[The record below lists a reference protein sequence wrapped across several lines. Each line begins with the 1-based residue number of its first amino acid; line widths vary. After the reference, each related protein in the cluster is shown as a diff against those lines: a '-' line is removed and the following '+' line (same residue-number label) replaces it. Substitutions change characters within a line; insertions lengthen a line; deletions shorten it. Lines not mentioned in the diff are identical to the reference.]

1 MDPNLKDV
9 LAELKKRKENP
20 FKLEEFLF
28 KEQLKFVNDKSR
40 FKVAVTTRRA
50 GKTVS
55 CAADLVY
62 TAVNNI
68 DVICIYI
75 TLSRSNAKRIVWP
88 ELKKINRQFNLG
100 GVFNSSELSVMFPS
114 GSTIYCTGAAD
125 KSEIE
130 KFRGLAIKK
139 VYIDECQSFPSF
151 IEELVNDIIGP
162 ALLDHAGT
170 ICAIG
175 TPGPIPSGW
184 FYTISRSSNWS
195 LHTWG
200 FWDNPHI
207 SQKAGM
213 SHKEV
218 FEQELKRRGVTAD
231 HPSIQREWFGKWM
244 LDTDSL
250 VYHYDTKVNDYDEL
264 PPGKWNYILGV
275 DLGYQDADALC
286 LLAWNEDS
294 PSTYLVEEI
303 VTKHQGITELVNQ
316 IETLRMQYEINKIV
330 VDTGGLGKKISE
342 EISKRYRISVTPAEK
357 VRKIEYIE
365 LLNDAMRTGALKAK
379 SDSVFA
385 QDCMKVEWDTDK
397 STPDKRVISRR
408 FHSDICEAVLYA
420 WRESYA
426 YTHARKP
433 KTVVYG
439 SKEWQDE
446 EIARMEAQ
454 AEEHFKN
461 LENANK
467 NDDFDW

>member
-1 MDPNLKDV
+1 MKPNLEHV
-9 LAELKKRKENP
+9 LSEIKKRKEKP
-20 FKLEEFLF
+20 FKLDEFLF
-28 KEQLKFVNDKSR
+28 KEQLKFVADKNR

-62 TAVNNI
+62 TAVNNQ
-68 DVICIYI
+68 DVICVYI

-88 ELKKINRQFNLG
+88 ELRKINRQFNLG
-100 GVFNSSELSVMFPS
+100 GVFNSSELSVSFPS
-114 GSTIYCTGAAD
+114 GSVIYCTGAAD

-139 VYIDECQSFPSF
+139 VYIDECQSFHSF

-170 ICAIG
+170 LCLIG
-175 TPGPIPSGW
+175 TPGPIPTGY
-184 FYTISRSSNWS
+184 FFNCSRSSNWS
-195 LHTWG
+195 LHNWG
-200 FWDNPHI
+200 FWDNPFI
-207 SQKAGM
+207 SKKAGM
-213 SHKEV
+213 SHQQV
-218 FEQELKRRGVTAD
+218 FEEELKRRGVTAD
-231 HPSIQREWFGKWM
+231 HPSIQREWFGRWM

-250 VYHYDTKVNDYDEL
+250 VYHYDKNVNDYDEL

-275 DLGYQDADALC
+275 DLGYHDADAIC

-294 PSTYLVEEI
+294 PATYLVEEI
-303 VTKHQGITELVNQ
+303 ITKHQGITELVNQ

-357 VRKIEYIE
+357 VRKVEYIE
-365 LLNDAMRTGALKAK
+365 LLNDAMRTGAVKAK
-379 SDSVFA
+379 SDSTFA
-385 QDCMKVEWDTDK
+385 HDCMKVEWDTDK
-397 STPDKRVISRR
+397 STPDKKVISKR

-420 WRESYA
+420 WRESYS
-426 YTHARKP
+426 YTHAKKP
-433 KTVVYG
+433 STIKHG
-439 SKEWQDE
+439 SKEWQE
-446 EIARMEAQ
+446 AEIARMEEQ
-454 AEEHFKN
+454 AEEYFKN

-467 NDDFDW
+467 NDNFDW

>member
-9 LAELKKRKENP
+9 LAELKKRKDKP
-20 FKLEEFLF
+20 FRLEEFLF
-28 KEQLKFVNDKSR
+28 KQQLDFVRDPNR

-62 TAVNNI
+62 TAVNTI
-68 DVICIYI
+68 DIICIYI

-100 GVFNSSELSVMFPS
+100 GVFNSSELSVTFPS

-162 ALLDHAGT
+162 ALLDHAGVL
-170 ICAIG
+170 CAIG

-184 FYTISRSSNWS
+184 FFSISRSNNWS
-195 LHTWG
+195 LHNWG
-200 FWDNPHI
+200 FWDNPFI
-207 SQKAGM
+207 TQKAGM
-213 SHKEV
+213 SHEKV

-250 VYHYDTKVNDYDEL
+250 VYHYDKNLNDYDEL

-275 DLGYQDADALC
+275 DLGYNDADAIC

-294 PSTYLVEEI
+294 PATYLVEEI

-342 EISKRYRISVTPAEK
+342 EISKRYKISVTPAEK
-357 VRKIEYIE
+357 IRKVEYIE
-365 LLNDAMRTGALKAK
+365 LLNDAMRTGVLKAK

-385 QDCMKVEWDTDK
+385 SDCMKVEWDTDK

-408 FHSDICEAVLYA
+408 FHSDVCEAVLYA
-420 WRESYA
+420 WRESYS

-433 KTVVYG
+433 KTIVYG
-439 SKEWQDE
+439 SKEWQEE

-454 AEEHFKN
+454 AEEYFKN

-467 NDDFDW
+467 NDDFEW

>member
-1 MDPNLKDV
+1 MKPNLEHV
-9 LAELKKRKENP
+9 LTEIKKRKHKP

-28 KEQLKFVNDKSR
+28 KEQLAFVSDPSR

-62 TAVNNI
+62 TAVNTQ
-68 DVICIYI
+68 DTICVYI

-88 ELKKINRQFNLG
+88 ELRKINRQFNLG
-100 GVFNSSELSVMFPS
+100 GVFNSSELSVAFPS
-114 GSTIYCTGAAD
+114 GSVIYCTGAAD

-170 ICAIG
+170 LCLIG
-175 TPGPIPSGW
+175 TPGPIPSGY
-184 FYTISRSSNWS
+184 FFNCSRSSNWA
-195 LHTWG
+195 LHNWG
-200 FWDNPHI
+200 FWDNPFI
-207 SQKAGM
+207 TQKAGM
-213 SHKEV
+213 SHQKV

-250 VYHYDTKVNDYDEL
+250 VYCYNSSVNDYDEL
-264 PPGKWNYILGV
+264 PQGKWNYLLGV
-275 DLGYQDADALC
+275 DLGYHDADAIC
-286 LLAWNEDS
+286 LLAWNETS
-294 PSTYLVEEI
+294 PVTYLVEEI

-316 IETLRMQYEINKIV
+316 IETLRMQYDISKIV

-342 EISKRYRISVTPAEK
+342 EISKRYRISVHAAEK
-357 VRKIEYIE
+357 TRKVEYIE
-365 LLNDAMRTGALKAK
+365 LMNDALRSGKLKAK
-379 SDSVFA
+379 GESLFA
-385 QDCMKVEWDTDK
+385 QDCMKVEWDLDK

-420 WRESYA
+420 WRESYS
-426 YTHARKP
+426 YTHLASKEAPRP
-433 KTVVYG
+433 G
-439 SKEWQDE
+439 SKEWA
-446 EIARMEAQ
+446 IAETTRMEQ
-454 AEEHFKN
+454 EAEEYFTN

-467 NDDFDW
+467 NDDFGW

>member
-1 MDPNLKDV
+1 MKPNLEHV
-9 LAELKKRKENP
+9 LTELKKRKEKP
-20 FKLEEFLF
+20 FKLDDFLF
-28 KEQLKFVNDKSR
+28 KEQLEFVADPSR

-55 CAADLVY
+55 CAADLVF
-62 TAVNNI
+62 TAVNNL

-170 ICAIG
+170 LCLIG
-175 TPGPIPSGW
+175 TPGPIPSGY
-184 FYTISRSSNWS
+184 FFNCSRSSNWS
-195 LHTWG
+195 HHSWA
-200 FWDNPHI
+200 FWDNPFI
-207 SQKAGM
+207 SKKAGM
-213 SHKEV
+213 SHERV
-218 FEQELKRRGVTAD
+218 FEEELKRRGVTAD

-244 LDTDSL
+244 LDSDSL
-250 VYHYDTKVNDYDEL
+250 VYHYDKNVNDFDEL

-275 DLGYQDADALC
+275 DLGYNDADAIC
-286 LLAWNEDS
+286 LLAWSETS

-316 IETLRMQYEINKIV
+316 IETLRMQYDISKIV

-342 EISKRYRISVTPAEK
+342 EISKRYKISVQPAEK
-357 VRKIEYIE
+357 VRKIEYRE
-365 LLNDAMRTGALKAK
+365 LLNDAMRSGKVKAK
-379 SDSVFA
+379 GDSQFA
-385 QDCMKVEWDTDK
+385 QDCMRVEWDLDK

-408 FHSDICEAVLYA
+408 FHSDICEALLYA

-426 YTHARKP
+426 YTHATAP
-433 KTVVYG
+433 KLLKYG
-439 SKEWQDE
+439 SKEWELE
-446 EIARMEAQ
+446 EIARMEEQ
-454 AEEHFKN
+454 AEEYFKN

-467 NDDFDW
+467 NDDFGM

>member
-1 MDPNLKDV
+1 MDQNLKDV
-9 LAELKKRKENP
+9 LEELKKRKDRP
-20 FKLEEFLF
+20 FRLEDFLF
-28 KEQLKFVNDKSR
+28 KEQLAFVTDSSR

-68 DVICIYI
+68 DVICVYI

-100 GVFNSSELSVMFPS
+100 GVFNSSELSVTFPS

-162 ALLDHAGT
+162 ALLDHAG
-170 ICAIG
+170 ILCAIG
-175 TPGPIPSGW
+175 TPGPIPAGW
-184 FYTISRSSNWS
+184 FFSISRSSNWS
-195 LHTWG
+195 LHNWG
-200 FWDNPHI
+200 FWDNPFI
-207 SQKAGM
+207 TQKAGM
-213 SHKEV
+213 SHEKV

-250 VYHYDTKVNDYDEL
+250 VYHYDKNINDYDEL

-275 DLGYQDADALC
+275 DLGYHDADAIC
-286 LLAWNEDS
+286 LLAWNENS
-294 PSTYLVEEI
+294 SATYLVEEI
-303 VTKHQGITELVNQ
+303 ITKHQGITELVNQ

-342 EISKRYRISVTPAEK
+342 EISKRYKISVTPAEK

-365 LLNDAMRTGALKAK
+365 LLNDAMRTGTLKAK
-379 SDSVFA
+379 NDSMFA

-420 WRESYA
+420 WRESYS
-426 YTHARKP
+426 YTHTRKP
-433 KTVVYG
+433 KTLVYG